1 MELKTPE
8 KGGYDKVLSE
18 LDAPIDVQQANAVYV
33 GQRIIIPT
41 QGEADSLYQDGYGR
55 RLENR
60 DFALTPS
67 EALYLVEKERLTI
80 IDEDEGR
87 ILSFQEILN
96 RELKKDA
103 LLWTKYIIY
112 RDIRGRGFVT
122 KLPTEQSTIFL
133 VYERGTYAKKSPC
146 YEIHTVY
153 EGMNETIGHLEQVL
167 QSSMRSNRTLKLAV
181 IDRRGEV
188 VYYSLEKAELE
199 KLGSDALE

>member
-1 MELKTPE
+1 
-8 KGGYDKVLSE
+8 VH
-18 LDAPIDVQQANAVYV
+18 QANAVYE

-41 QGEADSLYQDGYGR
+41 QGEADSLYQDGYGH

-60 DFALTPS
+60 DFSLTPS

-80 IDEDEGR
+80 IDEDEKK

-96 RELKKDA
+96 RELERDA

-112 RDIRGRGFVT
+112 RDIRGRGFVAKT
-122 KLPTEQSTIFL
+122 PTEQSTIFL
-133 VYERGTYAKKSPC
+133 VYERGTYAKKPPC

-153 EGMNETIGHLEQVL
+153 EGMKETIGDLEQIL
-167 QSSMRSNRTLKLAV
+167 KSAKRSSRILKLAV

-188 VYYSLEKAELE
+188 VYYSLDKVDLV
-199 KLGSDALE
+199 KLGLNILE